1 MSRSIR
7 AISLA
12 AAVASALTLSPAALA
27 GGGKTADSALRNA
40 AGSPRDGCR
49 TALPRRARW
58 KMLNTP

>member
-27 GGGKTADSALRNA
+27 GGGKTADSALRNRRRIA
-40 AGSPRDGCR
+40 A
-49 TALPRRARW
+49 
-58 KMLNTP
+58 